1 MLIFREYIIVTST
14 FNGHQ
19 LSDASVAP
27 LCNIPRGRLVSN
39 IYDRK
44 LKGTK
49 SDGISFILSLIPVC
63 HLVGK
68 LLRLNMYKD
77 TDVILLKQY
86 SFSVT

>member
-1 MLIFREYIIVTST
+1 MHIFREYIIVTST

-39 IYDRK
+39 IYGRK
-44 LKGTK
+44 LNVTK
-49 SDGISFILSLIPVC
+49 CDGLSFILSLIPAC

-68 LLRLNMYKD
+68 LLGLNRHKD
-77 TDVILLKQY
+77 TDMILLKQY
-86 SFSVT
+86 RF

>member
-1 MLIFREYIIVTST
+1 MRISGEYIIVTGT

-27 LCNIPRGRLVSN
+27 LCNIPRSRLVSN
-39 IYDRK
+39 IYGRK

-49 SDGISFILSLIPVC
+49 CDCVSFILRLIPIC

-68 LLRLNMYKD
+68 LLWLNTYKD
-77 TDVILLKQY
+77 TDMILLKQY
-86 SFSVT
+86 RF